1 MVTWSCPHC
10 GHEYRVAED
19 GSVMIY
25 PLNVYR
31 TKNSCEFCGAIK
43 NAGLKKITIPTRP
56 IYPNHPDLTSIAVYA
71 APEAPELFIPYQ
83 QAEDS
88 NTTTTVTIGTATSS
102 PVSSKRA
109 KRKINKASSSNG

>member
-43 NAGLKKITIPTRP
+43 NAGFEKINMPTRP
-56 IYPNHPDLTSIAVYA
+56 IYPNPYLEGVAAYAGPDPSPT
-71 APEAPELFIPYQ
+71 FIPYW

-88 NTTTTVTIGTATSS
+88 NTTTTVTIGAATSS
-102 PVSSKRA
+102 PDSSKRA
-109 KRKINKASSSNG
+109 KIKISKASSSNG